1 MKAIVN
7 FIQFVRGVEPRDPE
21 LDLFEPVREQI
32 AILRKYGFR
41 GTLLLQYDAM
51 IQPEFQQ
58 IAKEAADCEEIG
70 LWLEAVQP
78 LVEAVGL
85 RWRGRRGFSWD
96 WHCHCDALIGYT
108 PEERKLLIDEAIR
121 QFREIFGF
129 TPKVAGAWVLD
140 AVSLAYLRDRY
151 GIVAA
156 CNCKEQWG
164 TDGYTLW
171 GGFGSAYY
179 PSRKN
184 VLCPAQTVQEQIDV
198 PVFRMLGADP
208 VYQYDV
214 FLSEGNDVITLEPA
228 SGIFGGMG
236 GGSSPDWVDWYF
248 RENFTSGR
256 GISLAYAQTGQ
267 ENSFGWAAI
276 GMGLPYQAKKIA
288 ELRDR
293 GEVEVLTLGEAGEWF
308 SATYASTPVTAQA
321 AMSDWKGE
329 GRKSIWY
336 YSARYR
342 VNLYIE
348 NGEASIR
355 DCYLFDENY
364 PERYL
369 EDVCRGDSCL
379 FDNLPVWDGM
389 RWSKGKKSA
398 KLRIAGAN
406 GERVGVGTAD
416 YREEKDR
423 VCVTLET
430 SLGRL
435 EVEFAPECI
444 EMRMAG
450 GKEFSLIGD
459 ADPAKVDAAIEQTG
473 DRALSYEYRG
483 HRYGL
488 GAERGRFA
496 EGRICSEQGT
506 LSLAF
511 RISKDNFSEEDILRE
526 EVAFDM

>member
-1 MKAIVN
+1 MKAIIN
-7 FIQFVRGVEPRDPE
+7 FIQFVRGVEPHDPG
-21 LDLFEPVREQI
+21 LDLLEPVREQI
-32 AILRKYGFR
+32 AILRRYGFR

-51 IQPEFQQ
+51 VQPKFQK
-58 IAKEAADCEEIG
+58 IAKDASDCEEIG

-78 LVEAVGL
+78 MVEAVGL

-96 WHCHCDALIGYT
+96 WHCHCDALIGYA
-108 PEERKLLIDEAIR
+108 PEERKLLIDEAVR
-121 QFREIFGF
+121 RFKEIFGYI
-129 TPKVAGAWVLD
+129 PKVAGAWVLD
-140 AVSLAYLRDRY
+140 AVSLAYLRDKY
-151 GIVAA
+151 GIAAA

-171 GGFGSAYY
+171 GGFAPAYY

-184 VLCPAQTVQEQIDV
+184 VLCPAQTKQEQIDV

-208 VYQYDV
+208 IYQYDV
-214 FLSEGNDVITLEPA
+214 FLSEGNDVITLEPG
-228 SGIFGGMG
+228 SGIFGGAG
-236 GGSSPDWVDWYF
+236 GGFSPAWVDWYF

-256 GISLAYAQTGQ
+256 GIGLAYAQTGQ

-308 SATYASTPVTAQA
+308 AATYTSTPAAAQA
-321 AMSDWKGE
+321 ALSDWKGE

-336 YSARYR
+336 YSPRYR

-369 EDVCRGDSCL
+369 ENVCRGDSCL

-389 RWSKGKKSA
+389 RWSDGKVSA
-398 KLRIAGAN
+398 KLRLADAN
-406 GERVGVGTAD
+406 GARIGVTATE
-416 YREEKDR
+416 YCEENDS
-423 VCVTLET
+423 VFVTLET

-435 EVEFAPECI
+435 EVIFTPESI
-444 EMRMAG
+444 KMRMAG
-450 GKEFSLIGD
+450 GKEFSFTGD

-473 DRALSYEYRG
+473 ERELSYEYRG
-483 HRYGL
+483 HRYGI

-496 EGRICSEQGT
+496 AGRICSEQGM

-511 RISKDNFSEEDILRE
+511 RKRKDNFTEADILYE